1 MFINFSLMKY
11 KHILFVML
19 ALVFSAFT
27 TKPPKKSKLQLKVE
41 RLAAEVEP
49 KVIAWRHHL
58 HEHPELSNREYKTAE
73 YIAAHLQSLGLE
85 VQTGVAKTGVVAIL
99 KGGKPG
105 PVVALRADIDA
116 LPVPER
122 VDLPWASK
130 AIGEY
135 NGAEVPVMHACGHD
149 THTAILMGTAEVLT
163 QVKAAL
169 RGTVKFIF
177 QPAEEGAPKGEEGG
191 AKLMVKEGV
200 LKNPDVAAI
209 FGLHISAG
217 THVGNINYR
226 PGGAM
231 ASANSFEITIH
242 GKQSHGSL
250 PWGGID
256 PIVTAAQIINNAQTI
271 VSRSMPLTKAAA
283 VVSFG
288 AIHGGVRNNIIPEE
302 VKMVGTIRALD
313 EEMRQEIFR
322 RLETIVAK
330 TAESNG
336 AAADLVINEGYP
348 ITYNDVALTNKM
360 LPTLQDVMG
369 ADHVRLT
376 PAITGAEDF
385 SFFQREVP
393 GFYFFLGGTPL
404 DTPEKEA
411 APHHTPDFYVDD
423 AGMIYGVKVMSRLV
437 VDYMHM
443 K

>member
-1 MFINFSLMKY
+1 MKY
-11 KHILFVML
+11 KNITLVVLVL
-19 ALVFSAFT
+19 ALTAFT

-41 RLAAEVEP
+41 SLAAQVEP
-49 KVIAWRHHL
+49 KVIDWRHHL

-73 YIAAHLQSLGLE
+73 YIAAHLKSLGLE

-122 VDLPWASK
+122 VKLPWASK

-149 THTAILMGTAEVLT
+149 THTAILMGTAEVLS
-163 QVKAAL
+163 QVKAEL

-200 LKNPDVAAI
+200 LKNPDVDAI

-231 ASANSFEITIH
+231 ASANSFEVTIH

-271 VSRSMPLTKAAA
+271 VSRSLPLTKEAA

-322 RLETIVAK
+322 RLETIVTK

-336 AAADLVINEGYP
+336 ATAELVINEGYP
-348 ITYNDVALTNKM
+348 ITYNDEALTAKM

-404 DTPEKEA
+404 DTPEREA

-423 AGMIYGVKVMSRLV
+423 SGMIYGVKVMSRLV
-437 VDYMHM
+437 VDYMQM